1 MFIVGL
7 IVLMALTVGLVL
19 YANKVSNRTVF
30 GPPML
35 LVLLVSEMIACVCF
49 YMIGV
54 MRDVEKV
61 YDVNH
66 NFISV
71 KKEVM
76 TFKKAKELTIV
87 PESKTENSFTDNG
100 IFLDFKGKTLITNIS
115 SFNIHACKGVVN
127 SLLQEYPRD
136 KISIKLNG
144 KEIEQLKKS
153 KELVSECRKDD
164 LVLETSFL

>member
-1 MFIVGL
+1 
-7 IVLMALTVGLVL
+7 
-19 YANKVSNRTVF
+19 
-30 GPPML
+30 ML
-35 LVLLVSEMIACVCF
+35 LVLLVAELIACVCF

-76 TFKKAKELTIV
+76 SFTKANELTII
-87 PESKTENSFTDNG
+87 PENKTENSFTDND
-100 IFLDFKGKTLITNIS
+100 IFLDFKGKTLITTIS
-115 SFNIHACKGVVN
+115 SFSIHACKGVVN
-127 SLLQEYPRD
+127 NLLQEYPHD
-136 KISIKLNG
+136 KISMKLNR
-144 KEIEQLKKS
+144 KDIEQLKKS

-164 LVLETSFL
+164 LVLESSFL